1 VKSRYAAQAS
11 RKQPEMSTPRRIL
24 LLLGSSHAGGLEACR
39 SLGRAGHRVSVLR
52 LCRDRTLADYSRF
65 CDESLYLGLIDGS
78 VRDQAV
84 RLGELLRSGQYDYL
98 LPMDDLALE
107 LIYRSG
113 EDLSSR
119 TRVVGPTA
127 AAYASARNGWAMLA
141 VAEAAGLT
149 HAEAILVKRGEAHPP
164 RVSYPCVVRPTLAHL
179 ILDDEPQCLRT
190 REVRDAIELDAKL
203 RDDLC
208 RVDVMLQAPMGGTPI
223 EVAACAIDGEVLG
236 ASLAV
241 DVWEPVGGTR
251 GGYARIGELTP
262 EALRSIRSIAD
273 NLSWTGMLLLE
284 GRIGVGGDLAFV
296 RLSGK
301 PRRSMILAEF
311 SGVNLLALLIDGLEG
326 KRHSTVVLP
335 TRTIWARNL
344 RRDCHWLSRQLAT
357 SSRTAAVWA
366 WMRSFGRVLVRRE
379 CFEIERL
386 NDPVPAMRQFDGTL
400 KRMCHKVTLRF
411 SSAFRQATR
420 ERAAVIGRTSSI
432 LVVCKGNINRSVV
445 AEQLFRARGFT
456 RVWSAGLLDVLG
468 RRPSQPAEA
477 FLKDRLGVDASRL
490 RSRSVRR
497 ALREI
502 GTVDM
507 VICFERSQVAEM
519 LRRCPS
525 FKGKVFLLST
535 LAGEGQRRPDVS
547 DPHGGSAEK
556 YRECFEQIERLIDR
570 IVASAPDVTRTSS
583 PYCNRGADGDNGVS
597 VHEQAGGR
605 VWR

>member
-1 VKSRYAAQAS
+1 MWS
-11 RKQPEMSTPRRIL
+11 
-24 LLLGSSHAGGLEACR
+24 
-39 SLGRAGHRVSVLR
+39 
-52 LCRDRTLADYSRF
+52 
-65 CDESLYLGLIDGS
+65 
-78 VRDQAV
+78 
-84 RLGELLRSGQYDYL
+84 
-98 LPMDDLALE
+98 
-107 LIYRSG
+107 
-113 EDLSSR
+113 
-119 TRVVGPTA
+119 
-127 AAYASARNGWAMLA
+127 
-141 VAEAAGLT
+141 
-149 HAEAILVKRGEAHPP
+149 
-164 RVSYPCVVRPTLAHL
+164 
-179 ILDDEPQCLRT
+179 
-190 REVRDAIELDAKL
+190 
-203 RDDLC
+203 
-208 RVDVMLQAPMGGTPI
+208 
-223 EVAACAIDGEVLG
+223 
-236 ASLAV
+236 
-241 DVWEPVGGTR
+241 
-251 GGYARIGELTP
+251 
-262 EALRSIRSIAD
+262 
-273 NLSWTGMLLLE
+273 
-284 GRIGVGGDLAFV
+284 
-296 RLSGK
+296 
-301 PRRSMILAEF
+301 
-311 SGVNLLALLIDGLEG
+311 
-326 KRHSTVVLP
+326 
-335 TRTIWARNL
+335 
-344 RRDCHWLSRQLAT
+344 
-357 SSRTAAVWA
+357 
-366 WMRSFGRVLVRRE
+366 WMRSFGRVLLRRE

-420 ERAAVIGRTSSI
+420 ERAAPIGRTSSI

-477 FLKDRLGVDASRL
+477 FLKDRLGVDASGL

-547 DPHGGSAEK
+547 DPHGRSAEK

-597 VHEQAGGR
+597 VHDQAGGR